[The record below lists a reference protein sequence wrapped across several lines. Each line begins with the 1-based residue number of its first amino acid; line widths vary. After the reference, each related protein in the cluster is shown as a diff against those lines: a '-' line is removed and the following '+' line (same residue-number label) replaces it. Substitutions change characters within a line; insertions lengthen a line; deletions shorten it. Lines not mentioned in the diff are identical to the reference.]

1 MDVPKRIL
9 IAGEGHLSFQVFR
22 KLKERG
28 FDPRRVETNKSEGIL
43 TPNNEHSLYEH
54 YKQKFESAGIHE
66 ADVVYLIDDEDKLN
80 IQFFLIASS
89 LNPTAKL
96 VVSLF
101 NDNLAPYLRAGH
113 KLLEVHNP
121 AGIAAAEF
129 AQAAVKKLS
138 KTKKIQTQ
146 ATALP
151 QVRERYDQS
160 LRSALF
166 GITFIFSLIIVLSTI
181 VFHVTEGLTWINAF
195 YFTATILTTTGF
207 GDITLLNA
215 SPIVKLFG
223 IALMFVGVSF
233 ISIAFSFIVEW
244 LLSRR
249 AELALGRKQYTF
261 QNHIILCGLGRLGYH
276 VTLELMRRGEKVL
289 VIESDANN
297 RYIDLVRGSGV
308 QVLVADS
315 SLARNL
321 RLANLGHAKS
331 LLSVMQDDLKNLEIG
346 LVAKSLEPR
355 LSLVLRIFDHDI
367 AQEMQRRLSIP
378 VALSASSI
386 AAEYLLEKM

>member
-1 MDVPKRIL
+1 
-9 IAGEGHLSFQVFR
+9 
-22 KLKERG
+22 
-28 FDPRRVETNKSEGIL
+28 
-43 TPNNEHSLYEH
+43 
-54 YKQKFESAGIHE
+54 
-66 ADVVYLIDDEDKLN
+66 
-80 IQFFLIASS
+80 
-89 LNPTAKL
+89 
-96 VVSLF
+96 
-101 NDNLAPYLRAGH
+101 
-113 KLLEVHNP
+113 
-121 AGIAAAEF
+121 
-129 AQAAVKKLS
+129 
-138 KTKKIQTQ
+138 
-146 ATALP
+146 
-151 QVRERYDQS
+151 
-160 LRSALF
+160 
-166 GITFIFSLIIVLSTI
+166 
-181 VFHVTEGLTWINAF
+181 
-195 YFTATILTTTGF
+195 
-207 GDITLLNA
+207 
-215 SPIVKLFG
+215 
-223 IALMFVGVSF
+223 MFVGVSF

-276 VTLELMRRGEKVL
+276 VTLELMKRGEKVL
-289 VIESDANN
+289 VIENDANN